1 MRPEQAGVLWLDA
14 PREEQPIVER
24 AQRGDREAF
33 TLLVR
38 RYERTALAVA
48 YAVLSDGDAAGDA
61 VQDAFL
67 RAWQRLGDLRQVER
81 FGGWLCGI
89 VRNTAYDVHRA
100 ARRQSRA
107 RAELPATVPSGQG
120 DPVLH
125 YQRKESSERV
135 AAALATLD
143 EVTRTAVVLRYYQNM
158 PSKQIAEVVGLA
170 PAAVDMRLMRARQTL
185 RERLSEP
192 PSGEA

>member
-1 MRPEQAGVLWLDA
+1 MES
-14 PREEQPIVER
+14 PREQHQIVER

-33 TLLVR
+33 ALLVE

-48 YAVLSDGDAAGDA
+48 YAVLGDGDAAGDA

-67 RAWQRLGDLRQVER
+67 RAWQRLTDLHDVER

-100 ARRQSRA
+100 ARRQGRA
-107 RAELPATVPSGQG
+107 TAELPATVAGEED
-120 DPVLH
+120 DPALH
-125 YQRKESSERV
+125 YQRKEAGERV

-143 EVTRTAVVLRYYQNM
+143 ELSRTAVILRYYQNM
-158 PSKQIAEVVGLA
+158 PSKQIAEVIGLA
-170 PAAVDMRLMRARQTL
+170 PAAVDMRLMRARQAL
-185 RERLSEP
+185 RERL
-192 PSGEA
+192 GESRSREQG

>member
-1 MRPEQAGVLWLDA
+1 LEAPWEQ
-14 PREEQPIVER
+14 QPIVER

-33 TLLVR
+33 ALLVR

-48 YAVLSDGDAAGDA
+48 FAVLGDGDAAGDA

-67 RAWQRLGDLRQVER
+67 RAWQRLTDLHDAER

-89 VRNTAYDVHRA
+89 VRNAAYDVHRA
-100 ARRQSRA
+100 ARRQCRA
-107 RAELPATVPSGQG
+107 KTELPATVPGGQD

-125 YQRKESSERV
+125 YQRKEAGERV

-143 EVTRTAVVLRYYQNM
+143 ELSRTAMVLRYYENM

-185 RERLSEP
+185 RERLAETNSSE
-192 PSGEA
+192 EA